1 MTSFYKLW
9 EDAKVGRDFWTGGL
23 KNNDAES
30 DPASKQMVLRGLE
43 IRADREEGSTFWDD
57 FISVMTGNSEG
68 ASKLL
73 NVSQDTIAKWPQ
85 TIREL
90 MKKVRDE
97 NAEKERSD
105 IIKTGKKTKSAP
117 QP

>member
-1 MTSFYKLW
+1 MASFYKLC

-23 KNNDAES
+23 KNNDPEGN
-30 DPASKQMVLRGLE
+30 PASKQMVLRGLE
-43 IRADREEGSTFWDD
+43 IRPEREEGSTFWDD
-57 FISVMTGNSEG
+57 FISVMTGNAEG

-73 NVSQDTIAKWPQ
+73 GVPQDTIAKWPQ

-90 MKKVRDE
+90 LNQVRDE

-105 IIKTGKKTKSAP
+105 MVKTGEK
-117 QP
+117 